1 MQVNKIDFV
10 KSLNEIIL
18 GLGDE
23 DLIESWLMVGV
34 PDCPSEEDFE
44 FIANNEESFDE
55 TVNCFVRLS
64 KYIKTG
70 LFLDNKFYNG
80 HETKSR

>member
-1 MQVNKIDFV
+1 MMNKVEFI
-10 KSLNEIIL
+10 KALNEIII

-23 DLIESWLMVGV
+23 DLIEPWLMCGV

-44 FIANNEESFDE
+44 FIANNQKSFDE
-55 TVNCFVRLS
+55 TVNLFVKMS

-70 LFLDNKFYNG
+70 IYIDNKFYKG
-80 HETKSR
+80 

>member
-1 MQVNKIDFV
+1 MNKVEFI
-10 KSLNEIIL
+10 KALNEIIL

-23 DLIESWLMVGV
+23 DLIDIWLMNGV
-34 PDCPSEEDFE
+34 EDCPTDEDFE
-44 FIANNEESFDE
+44 FIANNQESFDE

-70 LFLDNKFYNG
+70 INING
-80 HETKSR
+80 KWYKG

>member
-1 MQVNKIDFV
+1 MMNKVEFI
-10 KSLNEIIL
+10 KALNEIII

-23 DLIESWLMVGV
+23 DLIEPWLCGGV

-44 FIANNEESFDE
+44 FIAENQKSFDE
-55 TVNCFVRLS
+55 TVNLFVRLS

-70 LFLDNKFYNG
+70 IYIDNKFYKG
-80 HETKSR
+80 

>member
-1 MQVNKIDFV
+1 MNKKEFV
-10 KSLNEIIL
+10 KALNELIL

-23 DLIESWLMVGV
+23 DLIEVWLMNGV

-44 FIANNEESFDE
+44 FIANDQEAFDE
-55 TVNCFVRLS
+55 TVNLFVKMS

-70 LFLDNKFYNG
+70 IYIDNKFYKG
-80 HETKSR
+80 